1 MDALQLYRQGRLVS
15 RRIVPVHRRGAEVDV
30 VCQYLERGS
39 RIATVGGA
47 EILLTPRQQVPH
59 RIQRLITAE
68 CPGCGGQFRHLYLVG
83 EGGPKCRRCHGLIYA
98 SQARSQVAR
107 FRRRSELA
115 RQRRSW
121 DRIRPIPYHWM
132 NRFTTEGILL
142 ERRRELRES
151 RAICK
156 ELESRR
162 TAEERERA
170 SAKADR
176 RQLARDKA
184 QEWTEGLVREGWDEQ
199 QARQLAYAHASARLE
214 AYEGR
219 ETRKELV
226 ALQENV
232 PIEVLNG
239 AQDETAMRQKA
250 KEHKQVAGP
259 QREEMNAM
267 QKKINQLEAI
277 VKKAQVPSQNYNQP
291 PGTTGARTANQDLDD
306 YNRGISTERTEAAAK
321 HEYS

>member
-1 MDALQLYRQGRLVS
+1 MS
-15 RRIVPVHRRGAEVDV
+15 RRIVPVYRRGAEVDV

-59 RIQRLITAE
+59 RTQRLITAE

-115 RQRRSW
+115 RQWRSW

-170 SAKADR
+170 SERQEARKKARAAWRQYMHGLDSRRLKDR
-176 RQLARDKA
+176 ARLFRRTLRLLARKA
-184 QEWTEGLVREGWDEQ
+184 YPDSHPYR
-199 QARQLAYAHASARLE
+199 
-214 AYEGR
+214 
-219 ETRKELV
+219 
-226 ALQENV
+226 
-232 PIEVLNG
+232 EVLLAG
-239 AQDETAMRQKA
+239 ARGLAVLLPDFPSEVLEFDLK
-250 KEHKQVAGP
+250 
-259 QREEMNAM
+259 RE
-267 QKKINQLEAI
+267 
-277 VKKAQVPSQNYNQP
+277 PSQ
-291 PGTTGARTANQDLDD
+291 
-306 YNRGISTERTEAAAK
+306 
-321 HEYS
+321 